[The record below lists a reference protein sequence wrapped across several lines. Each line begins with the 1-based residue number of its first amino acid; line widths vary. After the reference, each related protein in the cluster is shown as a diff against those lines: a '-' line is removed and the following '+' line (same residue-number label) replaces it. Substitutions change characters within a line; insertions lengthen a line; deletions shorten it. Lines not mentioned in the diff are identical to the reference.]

1 MYWLLEKWGGSRG
14 SCAAYAA
21 AVADAIG
28 PPRGNFVY
36 ARLIERIAPNY
47 PSGFFVHSQIDR
59 GRVLEGLREGMR
71 TGYWQQASTIESLLM
86 LGKSYGG
93 VAAAGRESTY
103 GRQAIQLSKDL
114 ADYYKS
120 RYPMLLTQG
129 TRSRDS
135 NLLTPYL
142 SK

>member
-1 MYWLLEKWGGSRG
+1 
-14 SCAAYAA
+14 
-21 AVADAIG
+21 
-28 PPRGNFVY
+28 
-36 ARLIERIAPNY
+36 
-47 PSGFFVHSQIDR
+47 
-59 GRVLEGLREGMR
+59 
-71 TGYWQQASTIESLLM
+71 M

-135 NLLTPYL
+135 NLLTHALPVQVAAASSRKSPRL
-142 SK
+142 SAMHATETLREFRNPNINCWHQIDARRRSVTRLCGRVDLAACCFDQLFDLGMDLFGGLFPGTRFD